1 MKNENF
7 KLRVIKVREVL
18 NKNNFQDSIEHGS
31 QLNEETI
38 DNSLAKFNSAF
49 SKNEKPNNF
58 GDFNNWANT
67 YNTNRKSEKMN
78 NWGDFNNQWAKW
90 ANR

>member
-38 DNSLAKFNSAF
+38 DSSLAKFNSEY
-49 SKNEKPNNF
+49 SKNEKPNSF
-58 GDFNNWANT
+58 GDFNNWANALST
-67 YNTNRKSEKMN
+67 IMKSEKPT
-78 NWGDFNNQWAKW
+78 NWGDFNNWSQWAD
-90 ANR
+90 R